1 MEPRLL
7 RHGNVEVIVQ
17 GLPAP
22 QELQWSH
29 VFSDMEIPS
38 GCGGTIVEG
47 EDGLQWSHVFSDMEI
62 SMGYLEAIFTELIDA
77 SMEPRLLRH
86 GNLGVPAVIVEAIKE
101 GFNGATSSQTWK

>member
-7 RHGNVEVIVQ
+7 RHGNST
-17 GLPAP
+17 GFNAGFNAGKGA
-22 QELQWSH
+22 S
-29 VFSDMEIPS
+29 MEPRLLRHGNPPCS
-38 GCGGTIVEG
+38 SCRR
-47 EDGLQWSHVFSDMEI
+47 FCC
-62 SMGYLEAIFTELIDA
+62 DA